1 MKKVDARGCACPEP
15 VVMTR
20 NALNTDPSGAEV
32 TVDSACAVENIS
44 RFARNAGYAV
54 VTVKNGEEVTLTLSK
69 K

>member
-1 MKKVDARGCACPEP
+1 MKQVDARGCACPEP

-20 NALNTDPSGAEV
+20 NAIKEDEAGAQIL
-32 TVDSACAVENIS
+32 VDNACAVENIS

-54 VTVKNGEEVTLTLSK
+54 AAEKNGDEVKLTLTK